1 MHHPRPPR
9 PSRSSAASRGLGL
22 LLAVTLVLLLPFAAA
37 AKEVPYLSGRVVDEA
52 GLLPSDRAQ
61 EIENWLRGLEEETGV
76 QVAVLTVESLEGEV
90 LEDYS
95 LRVAETWGLGQA
107 GEDNGVLL
115 LVAQDDRKLR
125 IEVGYGL
132 EGRLTDAQAGRI
144 VRNAIVP
151 RFKAGDFDGGIQ
163 AGVDSIV
170 GAVRGEEG
178 AIPEDRGRGVE
189 GGPEGFWE
197 RAMMGG
203 IFLVVVGLFSV
214 IALFGKGCQSW
225 FLYVFLIPFWLAF
238 PFAILG
244 PVGALLG
251 VGWIVLFPI
260 LRLFFSRMPMGKRL
274 VRTSPFLA
282 GVSTWAATSSVRSG
296 GFGGGGG
303 GFSGGGGSFGGGGA
317 SGSW

>member
-1 MHHPRPPR
+1 MRH
-9 PSRSSAASRGLGL
+9 AAPALGIGLVVC
-22 LLAVTLVLLLPFAAA
+22 LALLLPGATA
-37 AKEVPYLSGRVVDEA
+37 AKEVPYLSGRIVDEA
-52 GLLPSDRAQ
+52 GLLPPDEAQ
-61 EIENWLRGLEEETGV
+61 RIEDELRRLEEETGV

-107 GEDNGVLL
+107 EEDNGVLL
-115 LVAQDDRKLR
+115 LVARDDRKLR

-151 RFKAGDFDGGIQ
+151 RFKAGDFDGGVA

-178 AIPEDRGRGVE
+178 AIPEDTGSGLE

-197 RAMMGG
+197 RAFMGG
-203 IFLVVVGLFSV
+203 IFLVVVGLFST

-225 FLYVFLIPFWLAF
+225 FLYLFLIPFWLAF

-244 PVGALLG
+244 AFGVLLG
-251 VGWIVLFPI
+251 IGWIVLFPI
-260 LRLFFSRMPMGKRL
+260 LRLFFSRSPVGKRM

-282 GVSTWAATSSVRSG
+282 GVSTWAATSSSRSG
-296 GFGGGGG
+296 GFGGGG